1 MSIAMS
7 RVLLCG
13 ALWLKPSSI
22 SCVMSESNV
31 LVECFGLKQCWLGD
45 SGMCGVIRFSMSR
58 SRTLKA
64 VLSSVMG
71 LYEVT
76 SNGFEDCNNGAA
88 FPCV

>member
-7 RVLLCG
+7 AVLLCG

-22 SCVMSESNV
+22 SCVICVGNV

-58 SRTLKA
+58 SRTLKW
-64 VLSSVMG
+64 VLWVVLWVCMK
-71 LYEVT
+71 
-76 SNGFEDCNNGAA
+76 
-88 FPCV
+88 